1 MAADAFRILFVD
13 DVHPA
18 LTERLALLPH
28 VEIDYQPQ
36 ISPEAVAAALRTA
49 DGLVVRS
56 KVYLDAHLLAAAPRL
71 KFIARAGAGMDN
83 IDEAVANSLGIRLFN
98 APEGNRQAV
107 AEHVLGMLLT
117 LFNKLR
123 EADASVRAGI
133 WDREGHRGLEL
144 QGKTVGLIGYGNNGQ
159 ATARLLHAFGCKVLA
174 YDKFKTGFSDAFV
187 KEASLEQLFE
197 KAEILSL
204 HLPLTS
210 ESRGMVNADFLGA
223 FERLQWVVNAARG
236 EILVLADLVAKLEA
250 GKLKGACLDVLENE
264 KPASWNRELMER
276 LKAHKGVILSPHI
289 AGWSVESY
297 RKISEVL
304 ADKLLAEFFVDF
316 R

>member
-1 MAADAFRILFVD
+1 MAAEAFRILFID

-18 LTERLALLPH
+18 LTERLALVAG
-28 VEIDYQPQ
+28 VEIDYRPN
-36 ISPEAVAAALRTA
+36 IKAEEVPAALRTA
-49 DGLVVRS
+49 HGLVVRS
-56 KVYLDAHLLAAAPRL
+56 KVFLDAQLLAAAPKL
-71 KFIARAGAGMDN
+71 QFIARAGAGMDN
-83 IDEAVANSLGIRLFN
+83 IDEAVARSLGIRLFN

-107 AEHVLGMLLT
+107 AEHVVGMLLT

-123 EADASVRAGI
+123 EADAAVRAGT
-133 WDREGHRGLEL
+133 WDREAHRGLEL

-159 ATARLLHAFGCKVLA
+159 STARLLYAFGCKVLA

-204 HLPLTS
+204 HLPLTG
-210 ESRGMVNADFLGA
+210 ESRGMVNANFLGA
-223 FERLQWVVNAARG
+223 FERLQWLVNASRG
-236 EILVLADLVAKLEA
+236 EIVVLADLADALET
-250 GKLKGACLDVLENE
+250 GQLKGACLDVLENE
-264 KPASWNRELMER
+264 KPNQWNGLLMQR
-276 LKAHKGVILSPHI
+276 LFAQPKVLFSPHVG
-289 AGWSVESY
+289 GWSVESY

-316 R
+316 K

>member
-1 MAADAFRILFVD
+1 MAAEAFRILFID

-18 LTERLALLPH
+18 LTERLALVAG
-28 VEIDYQPQ
+28 VEIDYRPN
-36 ISPEAVAAALRTA
+36 IKAEEVPAALRTA
-49 DGLVVRS
+49 HGLVVRS
-56 KVYLDAHLLAAAPRL
+56 KVFLDAHLLAAAPKL
-71 KFIARAGAGMDN
+71 QFIARAGAGMDN
-83 IDEAVANSLGIRLFN
+83 IDEAVARSLGIRLFN

-107 AEHVLGMLLT
+107 AEHVVGMLLT

-123 EADASVRAGI
+123 EADAAVRAGT
-133 WDREGHRGLEL
+133 WDREAHRGLEL

-159 ATARLLHAFGCKVLA
+159 STARLLYAFGCKVLA

-204 HLPLTS
+204 HLPLTG
-210 ESRGMVNADFLGA
+210 ESRGMVNANFLGA
-223 FERLQWVVNAARG
+223 FERLQWLVNASRG
-236 EILVLADLVAKLEA
+236 EIVVLADLADALET
-250 GKLKGACLDVLENE
+250 GQLKGACLDVLENE
-264 KPASWNRELMER
+264 KPNQWNGLLMQR
-276 LKAHKGVILSPHI
+276 LFAQPKVLFSPHVG
-289 AGWSVESY
+289 GWSVESY

-316 R
+316 K

>member
-1 MAADAFRILFVD
+1 MAAEAFRILFID

-18 LTERLALLPH
+18 LTERLALVAG
-28 VEIDYQPQ
+28 VEIDYRPN
-36 ISPEAVAAALRTA
+36 IKAEEVPAALRTA
-49 DGLVVRS
+49 HGLVVRS
-56 KVYLDAHLLAAAPRL
+56 KVFLDAHLLAAAPKL
-71 KFIARAGAGMDN
+71 QFIARAGAGMDN
-83 IDEAVANSLGIRLFN
+83 IDEAVARSLGIRLFN

-107 AEHVLGMLLT
+107 AEHVVGMLLT

-123 EADASVRAGI
+123 EADAAVRAGT
-133 WDREGHRGLEL
+133 WDREAHRGLEL

-159 ATARLLHAFGCKVLA
+159 STARLLYAFGCKVLA

-204 HLPLTS
+204 HLPLTG
-210 ESRGMVNADFLGA
+210 ESRGMVNANFLGA
-223 FERLQWVVNAARG
+223 FERLQWLVNASRG
-236 EILVLADLVAKLEA
+236 EIVVLADLADALEA
-250 GKLKGACLDVLENE
+250 GHLKGACLDVLENE
-264 KPASWNRELMER
+264 KPNQWNGLLMQR
-276 LKAHKGVILSPHI
+276 LFAQPKVLFSPHVG
-289 AGWSVESY
+289 GWSVESY

-316 R
+316 K

>member
-1 MAADAFRILFVD
+1 MAAEAFRILFID

-18 LTERLALLPH
+18 LTERLALVAG
-28 VEIDYQPQ
+28 VEIDYRPN
-36 ISPEAVAAALRTA
+36 IEATEVPAALRTA
-49 DGLVVRS
+49 HGLVVRS
-56 KVYLDAHLLAAAPRL
+56 KVFLDAQMLAAAPKL
-71 KFIARAGAGMDN
+71 QFIARAGAGMDN
-83 IDEAVANSLGIRLFN
+83 IDEAVARSLGIRLFN

-107 AEHVLGMLLT
+107 AEHVVGMLLT

-123 EADASVRAGI
+123 EADAAVRAGI
-133 WDREGHRGLEL
+133 WDREAHRGLEL

-159 ATARLLHAFGCKVLA
+159 ATARLLYAFGCKVLA

-204 HLPLTS
+204 HLPLTG
-210 ESRGMVNADFLGA
+210 ESRGMVNANFLGA
-223 FERLQWVVNAARG
+223 FERLQWLVNASRG
-236 EILVLADLVAKLEA
+236 EIVVLADLADALEA
-250 GKLKGACLDVLENE
+250 GHLKGACLDVLENE
-264 KPASWNRELMER
+264 KPNQWNVQLMQR
-276 LKAHKGVILSPHI
+276 LFAQPKVLFSPHVG
-289 AGWSVESY
+289 GWSVESY

-316 R
+316 K

>member
-1 MAADAFRILFVD
+1 MASDVFRILFID

-18 LTERLALLPH
+18 LTERLALLDG
-28 VEIDYQPQ
+28 VEIDYRPQ
-36 ISPEAVAAALRTA
+36 ITSDEVPAALRTA
-49 DGLVVRS
+49 NGLVVRS
-56 KVYLDAHLLAAAPRL
+56 KVYLNATLLAAAPRL

-107 AEHVLGMLLT
+107 AEHVLGMLLA

-133 WDREGHRGLEL
+133 WDREAHRGLEL

-159 ATARLLHAFGCKVLA
+159 ATARLLHAFGCKLLA

-197 KAEILSL
+197 KADILSL

-223 FERLQWVVNAARG
+223 FEHLQWLVNAARG
-236 EILVLADLVAKLEA
+236 EIVVLADLVKFLES
-250 GKLKGACLDVLENE
+250 GKLRGACLDVLENE
-264 KPASWNRELMER
+264 KPNSWNADLMQR
-276 LKAHKGVILSPHI
+276 LMAQPSVILSPHV
-289 AGWSVESY
+289 AGWSTESY

-304 ADKLLAEFFVDF
+304 ADKLLVEFFVDF
-316 R
+316 E

>member
-1 MAADAFRILFVD
+1 MAAELFRILFID

-18 LTERLALLPH
+18 LTERLALLDG
-28 VEIDYQPQ
+28 VKIDYQPN
-36 ISPEAVAAALRTA
+36 IKADEVPAALRTA
-49 DGLVVRS
+49 HGLVVRS
-56 KVYLDAHLLAAAPRL
+56 KVFLNAQLLAAAPKL
-71 KFIARAGAGMDN
+71 QFIARAGAGMDN
-83 IDEAVANSLGIRLFN
+83 IDVAVAQSLGIRLFN

-117 LFNKLR
+117 LFNRLR
-123 EADASVRAGI
+123 EADASVRSGI
-133 WDREGHRGLEL
+133 WDREAHRGLEL

-159 ATARLLHAFGCKVLA
+159 ATARLLYAFGCKVLA

-197 KAEILSL
+197 KAEVLSL
-204 HLPLTS
+204 HLPLTN
-210 ESRGMVNADFLGA
+210 ESRGMVNANFLGA
-223 FERLQWVVNAARG
+223 FERLQWLVNASRG
-236 EILVLADLVAKLEA
+236 EIVVLADLADALE
-250 GKLKGACLDVLENE
+250 GGRLQGACLDVLENE
-264 KPASWNRELMER
+264 KPNQWNNQLMQR
-276 LKAHKGVILSPHI
+276 LFAHPKVLFSPHVG
-289 AGWSVESY
+289 GWSVESY

>member
-1 MAADAFRILFVD
+1 MAAEAFRILFID

-18 LTERLALLPH
+18 LTERLALVAG
-28 VEIDYQPQ
+28 VEIDYRPN
-36 ISPEAVAAALRTA
+36 IKAEEVPAALRTA
-49 DGLVVRS
+49 HGLVVRS
-56 KVYLDAHLLAAAPRL
+56 KVFLDAQLLAAAPKL
-71 KFIARAGAGMDN
+71 QFIARAGAGMDN
-83 IDEAVANSLGIRLFN
+83 IDEAVARSLGIRLFN

-107 AEHVLGMLLT
+107 AEHVVGMLLT

-123 EADASVRAGI
+123 EADAAVRAGT
-133 WDREGHRGLEL
+133 WDREAHRGLEL

-159 ATARLLHAFGCKVLA
+159 SAARLLYAFGCKVLA

-204 HLPLTS
+204 HLPLTG
-210 ESRGMVNADFLGA
+210 ESRGMVNANFLGA
-223 FERLQWVVNAARG
+223 FERLQWLVNASRG
-236 EILVLADLVAKLEA
+236 EIVVLADLADALET
-250 GKLKGACLDVLENE
+250 GQLKGACLDVLENE
-264 KPASWNRELMER
+264 KPNQWNGLLMQR
-276 LKAHKGVILSPHI
+276 LFAQPKVLFSPHVG
-289 AGWSVESY
+289 GWSVESY

-316 R
+316 K